1 MHVAAVLEENFAIDM
16 ITGCGYVRSHHL
28 IELFKG
34 MLSYPHSGSPNKK
47 AMDYF
52 KGQRY
57 LSVVSASAAV
67 LEEHFAIE
75 LITGCGYYRS
85 HQKIYEHLRKFVSI
99 KKGHTPGSTRQG
111 SIIYCSLFC
120 TPLANTLD
128 HKFVIWGG

>member
-1 MHVAAVLEENFAIDM
+1 
-16 ITGCGYVRSHHL
+16 
-28 IELFKG
+28 
-34 MLSYPHSGSPNKK
+34 
-47 AMDYF
+47 MDYF

-75 LITGCGYYRS
+75 LITGCGYHRS
-85 HQKIYEHLRKFVSI
+85 HHYQKIYEHLRKFVSI

-120 TPLANTLD
+120 TARAAPGYEARAKSRPRL
-128 HKFVIWGG
+128 